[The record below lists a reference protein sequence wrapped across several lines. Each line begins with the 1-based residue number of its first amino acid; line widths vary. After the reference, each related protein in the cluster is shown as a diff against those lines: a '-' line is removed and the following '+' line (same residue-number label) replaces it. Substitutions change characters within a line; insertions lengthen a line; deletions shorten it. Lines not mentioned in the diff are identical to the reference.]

1 MADDLEHLAIE
12 RRLERAIAGAGLAAT
27 LGAGIGWG
35 ARAGLGAAV
44 GAVLC
49 WLNFHWLR
57 QGAMGVIRIGM
68 MQAGAEKVH
77 VPKSTHAKFVGR
89 LALLLVA
96 VYAILAWLKLPAVA
110 VACGLGVV
118 LPAVIFELGY
128 EVTRGHHRWN
138 A

>member
-1 MADDLEHLAIE
+1 MAGDSEYVAIE
-12 RRLERAIAGAGLAAT
+12 RRIERAIAAAGFAAA

-35 ARAGLGAAV
+35 VRAGVGTAIGAA
-44 GAVLC
+44 LC

-57 QGAMGVIRIGM
+57 QGAAGVIALGM
-68 MQAGAEKVH
+68 AQAGAEKVN
-77 VPKSTHAKFVGR
+77 VPKTTHAKFFGR
-89 LALLLVA
+89 LALLLLA
-96 VYAILAWLKLPAVA
+96 VYVILAWLKLPAVA
-110 VACGLGVV
+110 VLCGLGVV